1 MNPNPNN
8 DLTDRFQCYLDQGHL
23 VLTATLSTY
32 VTSDAFA
39 RSEAFRSM
47 WNKHFMEKVYKR
59 LPVGSRETTVDYEYI
74 IQCSPDG
81 YWHFHG
87 FLATPAPY
95 ADRLWTSS
103 GLNRHLRN
111 DLESFRRAGIYRPCR
126 VNSFLVEPVEKIVAW
141 SIYSTREPDST
152 SSFL

>member
-1 MNPNPNN
+1 MNPNTSNH
-8 DLTDRFQCYLDQGHL
+8 LIERFQCYLDQGHL

-39 RSEAFRSM
+39 KSEPFRSI
-47 WNKHFMEKVYKR
+47 WDKHFMEKVKKR
-59 LPVGSRETTVDYEYI
+59 LPVGNRETTVDYEYI
-74 IQCSPDG
+74 VQRSPDG

-111 DLESFRRAGIYRPCR
+111 DLESFRRAGIYRPCC
-126 VNSFLVEPVEKIVAW
+126 VNSFAIEPVQKVVAW
-141 SIYSTREPDST
+141 STYITRDADSI